1 MATLSYAQLE
11 QVWLQASTGTKYHTQ
26 AWAAL
31 MAAIAEAESS
41 GRTDATNPT
50 DNGGRQTSWGL
61 WQISTGTHAEPS
73 PNWADPV
80 TNAQLAIGKLNGQG
94 LRAWGTYDSG
104 AYRKFLQGNVPP
116 GTGSLPTGGGGGS
129 SATLT
134 GFSPNPGNNGGVIG
148 SIVGSI
154 IPGFGQIWGGIF
166 GQGGTPQTDIG
177 AIASDIQ
184 VMIKATMWLYN
195 PGNWVRIGAFFMGLI
210 LMVAAAWMFKE
221 AI

>member
-1 MATLSYAQLE
+1 MTTLSYAQLE
-11 QVWLQASTGTKYHTQ
+11 QVWLQASNGTKYHTQ

-73 PNWADPV
+73 PNWADPA
-80 TNAQLAIGKLNGQG
+80 TNAQLAIQKLNTQG
-94 LRAWGTYDSG
+94 LGAWGTYTSG
-104 AYRKFLQGNVPP
+104 KYKQFLQGNVPP
-116 GTGSLPTGGGGGS
+116 GTGALP

-134 GFSPNPGNNGGVIG
+134 GFNPNPGNSGGLIG
-148 SIVGSI
+148 GIVGSI
-154 IPGFGQIWGGIF
+154 IPGFGQIWGGIT
-166 GQGGTPQTDIG
+166 GAAGTPQTDVG
-177 AIASDIQ
+177 SIASDIQ
-184 VMIKATMWLYN
+184 VMIKATLWLYN
-195 PGNWVRIGAFFMGLI
+195 PANWLRIGAFFVGL
-210 LMVAAAWMFKE
+210 LLLVGAGWMFKE